1 MRFSQ
6 QRRQNASPQFQPER
20 RTTGISRVHF
30 LMRLVLLFLLVLLT
44 GVAGGMVI
52 ERNLIH
58 GRANDAEFPDL
69 EAVVNVIDDN
79 YYYRPTD
86 QTESDALNK
95 RMEQQAITG
104 LLTTLDD
111 EYTRYLSADQS
122 ETAAEDLEGRYGG
135 PGFDITLESGKV
147 IVSNVIPG
155 TPAEEAGILR
165 GDGVERIDNLLVDVN
180 DFNGLI
186 RQLRG
191 DVGSRLRVTLR
202 RASTAELYDVE
213 MIREEIVVPPVT
225 FRMIPDTT
233 IGWIQVTIFGDQ
245 TTAGVDEASAEAKAG
260 GVTGLV
266 LDLRGNGGGW
276 VNSAQQVLARF
287 LDPDIGPA
295 MYEDIT
301 PGRGGEAPL
310 PMMGEGATQTDL
322 PMVVLVDRGTAS
334 AAEIVAGSLKDY
346 NRALI
351 IGERTYG
358 KGSVQRIFSFSDG
371 ATLRVT
377 VAEWFTPS
385 KGRIQEEGIRPNL
398 EVSFDDHAATGQDP
412 VLAAGVT
419 MLESGR
425 SRPTDL
431 ASPPVTP
438 IATPASG

>member
-6 QRRQNASPQFQPER
+6 QRRQNARPQVQPER
-20 RTTGISRVHF
+20 RTSGISRAHF
-30 LMRLVLLFLLVLLT
+30 YARLVLVFLLVLLT
-44 GVAGGMVI
+44 GVAGGMLI
-52 ERNLIH
+52 ERNLLRE
-58 GRANDAEFPDL
+58 RAGEADFPDL

-86 QTESDALNK
+86 QTESDALDK

-135 PGFDITLESGKV
+135 PGLDITLASDDV

-165 GDGVERIDNLLVDVN
+165 GDVVERIDNLLVDVT
-180 DFNGLI
+180 DFDGLI

-191 DVGSRLRVTLR
+191 DVGSRVRVTLR
-202 RASTAELYDVE
+202 RPSSGEMYDVE

-233 IGWIQVTIFGDQ
+233 IGWMQITIFGDQ
-245 TTAGVDEASAEAKAG
+245 TTAGVDEAIAEAEAEG
-260 GVTGLV
+260 ATGIV

-287 LDPDIGPA
+287 LDADIGPA
-295 MYEDIT
+295 MYEDVT
-301 PGRGGEAPL
+301 PGRGGEEPL
-310 PMMGEGATQTDL
+310 PMMGEGVTPTDMA
-322 PMVVLVDRGTAS
+322 MVVLVDRGTAS

-346 NRALI
+346 NRALV

-398 EVSFDDHAATGQDP
+398 EVSFSDHATTGQDP

-425 SRPTDL
+425 SRPMDL
-431 ASPPVTP
+431 ANPP
-438 IATPASG
+438 ATPVATP